1 MIFEHDRHGF
11 FVLVRKHFSE
21 PADAPVRRPANIKV
35 KPKARTRGHAVD
47 AGTSIST
54 GTPGLC
60 SAFFTDTSVAIFS
73 SSAAQNVNNSEND
86 NPHGIHEM
94 PVQGEHVDPSRLLRS
109 DAPCQSEEQ
118 HDAQHD

>member
-1 MIFEHDRHGF
+1 PSKTLTDG
-11 FVLVRKHFSE
+11 L
-21 PADAPVRRPANIKV
+21 VRRPANIKV

-54 GTPGLC
+54 GAPGLC

-73 SSAAQNVNNSEND
+73 SSAAQNVNNSENY

-94 PVQGEHVDPSRLLRS
+94 PVQGEHVEPNSLHRY
-109 DAPCQSEEQ
+109 DASCKS
-118 HDAQHD
+118 HNKH